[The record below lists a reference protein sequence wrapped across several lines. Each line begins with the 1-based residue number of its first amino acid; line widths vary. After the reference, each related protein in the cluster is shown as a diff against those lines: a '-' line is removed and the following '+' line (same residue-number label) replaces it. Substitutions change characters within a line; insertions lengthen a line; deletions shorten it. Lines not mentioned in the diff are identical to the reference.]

1 MIISRTPFR
10 ISFAGGGTDLKK
22 FYREDYGAVVS
33 TTINKYMYITVNSLS
48 HFHNHKIR
56 ISYSKTELVNNVD
69 EIQHPVV
76 REALKLVGIDGGIE
90 ITSMADI
97 PAGTGMGS
105 SSSFTVGLLNAL
117 YAFQGKSVSPE
128 QLAQEACKIEIKLLK
143 EPIGKQDQYAAA
155 YGGLNYIQ
163 FNPDETVLVNP
174 FVSSRE
180 VKDKF
185 HNHLMMFYT
194 GITRKAN
201 SILKRQNENIKN
213 KKQDLIKM
221 RELAIEIRKV
231 LDGGK
236 ELDRVGKI
244 LHRGW
249 LLKKE
254 LTSGISN
261 DSIDGYYNKALEA
274 GALGGKVL
282 GAGGGGFILLYVSPQ
297 KQQKVREALEG
308 LKELSF
314 KFEYQG
320 STIIYVGGINL

>member
-10 ISFAGGGTDLKK
+10 ISFAGGGTDLKS
-22 FYREDYGAVVS
+22 FYENEYGAVIS

-48 HFHNHKIR
+48 NFHNHKIR
-56 ISYSKTELVNNVD
+56 ISYSKTELINNVD
-69 EIQHPVV
+69 EIKHPVV
-76 REALKLVGIDGGIE
+76 REALKLVKIDGGIE

-117 YAFQGKSVSPE
+117 YAFQGKSVSSE
-128 QLAQEACKIEIKLLK
+128 QLAQEACKIEISLLR

-163 FNPDETVLVNP
+163 FNPGEDVFVNP
-174 FVSSRE
+174 LVSSRE
-180 VKDKF
+180 IKDKF
-185 HNHLMMFYT
+185 RNHLMMFYT

-201 SILKRQNENIKN
+201 SILKRQNKNIDS
-213 KKQDLIKM
+213 KKQDLKKM

-236 ELDRVGKI
+236 ELDRVGEI
-244 LHRGW
+244 LHQGW

-261 DSIDGYYNKALEA
+261 NLIDGYYNKALEA

-297 KQQKVREALEG
+297 KQQKVREVLG
-308 LKELSF
+308 DLKELSF
-314 KFEYQG
+314 RFENQG
-320 STIIYVGGINL
+320 STIIYVGG

>member
-22 FYREDYGAVVS
+22 FYRQDYGAVVS

-48 HFHNHKIR
+48 TFHNHKIR
-56 ISYSKTELVNNVD
+56 ISYSQTELVNNVD

-76 REALKLVGIDGGIE
+76 REALKLTGIDGGIE

-105 SSSFTVGLLNAL
+105 SSSFTVGVLNAL

-128 QLAQEACKIEIKLLK
+128 QLAQEACKIEINLLK
-143 EPIGKQDQYAAA
+143 EPIGKQDQYATA

-163 FNPDETVLVNP
+163 FNPDEDVFVNP
-174 FVSSRE
+174 LVSSRE
-180 VKDKF
+180 IKDKF

-201 SILKRQNENIKN
+201 SILKRQNNNIES
-213 KKQDLIKM
+213 KKQDLKKM

-231 LDGGK
+231 LDEGK
-236 ELDRVGKI
+236 ELNRVGEI
-244 LHRGW
+244 LHQGW

-261 DSIDGYYNKALEA
+261 NLIDGYYNKALEA

-297 KQQKVREALEG
+297 KQQKVREVLG
-308 LKELSF
+308 DLKELSF
-314 KFEYQG
+314 RFENQG
-320 STIIYVGGINL
+320 STIIYVGG

>member
-10 ISFAGGGTDLKK
+10 VSFAGGGTDLKK

-48 HFHNHKIR
+48 CFYNHKIR
-56 ISYSKTELVNNVD
+56 ISYSKTEIIDNVD

-76 REALKLVGIDGGIE
+76 REALNLVGIDGGIE

-128 QLAQEACKIEIKLLK
+128 QLAQEACKIEISLLK

-163 FNPDETVLVNP
+163 FNPGEDVFVNP
-174 FVSSRE
+174 LVSSRGI
-180 VKDKF
+180 KDKF
-185 HNHLMMFYT
+185 NNHLMMFYT

-201 SILKRQNENIKN
+201 SILKRQNKNIES
-213 KKQDLIKM
+213 KKQDLKKM

-236 ELDRVGKI
+236 ELDRVGEI
-244 LHRGW
+244 LHQGW

-261 DSIDGYYNKALEA
+261 DLIDGYYNKALEA

-297 KQQKVREALEG
+297 KQQKVREALMD

-314 KFEYQG
+314 RFEYQG
-320 STIIYVGGINL
+320 STIIYVGG

>member
-48 HFHNHKIR
+48 TFYNHKIR
-56 ISYSKTELVNNVD
+56 ISYSKTEIIDNVD

-76 REALKLVGIDGGIE
+76 REALKLVGIDRGIE
-90 ITSMADI
+90 ITSIADI

-128 QLAQEACKIEIKLLK
+128 QLAQEACKIEINLLK
-143 EPIGKQDQYAAA
+143 EPIGKQDQYAVA

-163 FNPDETVLVNP
+163 FNSSEDVFVNP
-174 FVSSRE
+174 LVLSRE
-180 VKDKF
+180 IKDKF
-185 HNHLMMFYT
+185 NNHLMMFYT

-201 SILKRQNENIKN
+201 SILKRQNKNIDS
-213 KKQDLIKM
+213 KKQDLKKM

-231 LDGGK
+231 LDGGE
-236 ELDRVGKI
+236 ELGRVGEI
-244 LHRGW
+244 LHQGW

-261 DSIDGYYNKALEA
+261 DLIDGYYNKALEA

-297 KQQKVREALEG
+297 KQQKVREALGG
-308 LKELSF
+308 LKELFF

-320 STIIYVGGINL
+320 STIIYVGG

>member
-10 ISFAGGGTDLKK
+10 ISFSGGGTDLKK
-22 FYREDYGAVVS
+22 FYKEDYGAVVS

-48 HFHNHKIR
+48 CFYKHKIR
-56 ISYSKTELVNNVD
+56 ISYSKTEIVDNVS

-76 REALKLVGIDGGIE
+76 REALKLVGIVGGIE

-128 QLAQEACKIEIKLLK
+128 QLAQEACKIEINLLK
-143 EPIGKQDQYAAA
+143 EPIGKQDQYAVA

-163 FNPDETVLVNP
+163 FNQSEDVFVNP
-174 FVSSRE
+174 LVSSRE
-180 VKDKF
+180 IKDKF
-185 HNHLMMFYT
+185 NNRLMMFYT
-194 GITRKAN
+194 GITRRAN
-201 SILKRQNENIKN
+201 SILKKQNNNIES
-213 KKQDLIKM
+213 KKQNLIKM

-231 LDGGK
+231 LDEGK
-236 ELDRVGKI
+236 ELDRVGEI
-244 LHRGW
+244 LHQGW

-254 LTSGISN
+254 LTSGITN
-261 DSIDGYYNKALEA
+261 NSIDGYYNKALEA

-297 KQQKVREALEG
+297 KQQKVREVLG
-308 LKELSF
+308 DLKELSF
-314 KFEYQG
+314 RFENQG
-320 STIIYVGGINL
+320 STIIYIGG

>member
-33 TTINKYMYITVNSLS
+33 TTINKYMYITVNPLS
-48 HFHNHKIR
+48 FFYKHKIR
-56 ISYSKTELVNNVD
+56 ISYSKTEIVDNVD

-117 YAFQGKSVSPE
+117 YAFQGKSISPE
-128 QLAQEACKIEIKLLK
+128 QLSQEACKIEISLLK

-163 FNPDETVLVNP
+163 FNPGEDVFVNP
-174 FVSSRE
+174 LVSSRE
-180 VKDKF
+180 IKEEF
-185 HNHLMMFYT
+185 NNHLMMFFT

-201 SILKRQNENIKN
+201 SILKRQNKNIES
-213 KKQDLIKM
+213 KKQDLNKM
-221 RELAIEIRKV
+221 RELAIEIRRV
-231 LDGGK
+231 LDEGR
-236 ELDRVGKI
+236 EIDRVGEI
-244 LHRGW
+244 LHQGW

-261 DSIDGYYNKALEA
+261 NSIDGYYNKALEA

-297 KQQKVREALEG
+297 KQQKVREALGG

-320 STIIYVGGINL
+320 STIIYIGG

>member
-10 ISFAGGGTDLKK
+10 ISFAGGGTDLKS
-22 FYREDYGAVVS
+22 FYENEYGAVIS

-48 HFHNHKIR
+48 NFHNHKIR
-56 ISYSKTELVNNVD
+56 ISYSKTELINNVD
-69 EIQHPVV
+69 EIKHPVV
-76 REALKLVGIDGGIE
+76 REALKLVKIDGGIE

-117 YAFQGKSVSPE
+117 YAFQGKSVSSE
-128 QLAQEACKIEIKLLK
+128 QLAQEACKIEISLLR

-163 FNPDETVLVNP
+163 FNPGEDVFVNP
-174 FVSSRE
+174 LVLSRE
-180 VKDKF
+180 IKDRF

-201 SILKRQNENIKN
+201 SILKIQNKNIES
-213 KKQDLIKM
+213 KKQDLKKM

-236 ELDRVGKI
+236 ELDRIGEI
-244 LHRGW
+244 LHKGW

-254 LTSGISN
+254 LALGISN
-261 DSIDGYYNKALEA
+261 SSIDGYYNKALEA

-282 GAGGGGFILLYVSPQ
+282 GAGGGGFILLYVNPQ
-297 KQQKVREALEG
+297 KQQKAREALRD

-314 KFEYQG
+314 RFEYQG
-320 STIIYVGGINL
+320 STIIYMGG